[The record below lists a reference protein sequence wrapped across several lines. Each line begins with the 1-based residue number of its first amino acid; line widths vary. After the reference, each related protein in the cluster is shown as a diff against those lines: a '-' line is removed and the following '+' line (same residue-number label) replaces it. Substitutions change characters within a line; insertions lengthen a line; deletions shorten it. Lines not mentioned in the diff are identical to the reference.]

1 MRDTVK
7 RFWQV
12 QRSARDRNSDA
23 KCTLVTK
30 CTQDEKHLSLFR
42 YWAQNLPSFFFSVVE
57 HRSAESRGLR
67 FDSTWELRFFSLSY
81 ARNKTK
87 NIFLN
92 FFTELKTYYLSY
104 SIYKG
109 FIIPLLFSFFRILIL
124 VCELHSTALSVR
136 RIHHIR
142 CTRKKKTRIQP
153 FKCYLCS
160 FLLKNSLL

>member
-1 MRDTVK
+1 MH
-7 RFWQV
+7 
-12 QRSARDRNSDA
+12 ARNKMHTRRKTSFSIS
-23 KCTLVTK
+23 L
-30 CTQDEKHLSLFR
+30 LSLK
-42 YWAQNLPSFFFSVVE
+42 LTIFFFSVVE

-67 FDSTWELRFFSLSY
+67 FDSSWELRFFSLSY

-104 SIYKG
+104 SIHKG
-109 FIIPLLFSFFRILIL
+109 LIIPLLFSVFRILIL

-142 CTRKKKTRIQP
+142 CTRKKKTTRIKP

-160 FLLKNSLL
+160 FHLKNSLL